1 MYRMRIYVLCAA
13 GILAMMVFGF
23 GALGAGCPSGSTD
36 CYPLANPLSGKAD
49 TAQGLICL
57 VVSFLAAKLMPPIA
71 VFAALWASF
80 LFLTS
85 TGDPGKVVL
94 ARQVL
99 VWTVI
104 GAGILII
111 APAFV
116 TLAIDVFGGS
126 TSGSTVSS
134 CSASTATATVVGTL
148 INIINWFSWLL
159 AILAVAVGLY
169 AGFLYMTTNG
179 EPQKL
184 TVAHKVL
191 FYAIVGIAV
200 AVLAFSII
208 SIVEGLVGGGA

>member
-1 MYRMRIYVLCAA
+1 M
-13 GILAMMVFGF
+13 
-23 GALGAGCPSGSTD
+23 
-36 CYPLANPLSGKAD
+36 
-49 TAQGLICL
+49 